1 MVEPLYV
8 LVTPGAGDR
17 RLRLDM
23 FPGRLDMFPGVLVL
37 GVRPRRGLSVGGRGA
52 GPGFMNGS
60 LEYMLLRFG
69 LRLAYYPQTVYDF
82 QQGKE

>member
-23 FPGRLDMFPGVLVL
+23 FPGRLDMFPGVLML
-37 GVRPRRGLSVGGRGA
+37 GVRPRRGWSVGGRGA

-60 LEYMLLRFG
+60 LEYMLLRFRS
-69 LRLAYYPQTVYDF
+69 RLA
-82 QQGKE
+82 